1 MSDNKTY
8 NGRAKLIAKLLRY
21 LFLLNIGITVASLF
35 LGDVFA
41 QFLPSLYWP
50 GVILDAGCTFGYA
63 VFLLRLANVD
73 KQYKTAGYCIL
84 IAVALRLLG
93 ANDSGN
99 GSKLALFLSMAIY
112 MVQFIGEYNE
122 MTAHDTL
129 LIETDFALSEKWTAL
144 RKWYMFMFLAYCMC
158 LMIVMLIPTVGT
170 VLTLAASIGMVV
182 VSGFKVY
189 FLYRSY
195 QAFDAL

>member
-1 MSDNKTY
+1 MSNNNTY
-8 NGRAKLIAKLLRY
+8 NGRAKLIAKMLRY
-21 LFLLNIGITVASLF
+21 LFLLNIGITIASLF

-50 GVILDAGCTFGYA
+50 GVILDAACTFGYA
-63 VFLLRLANVD
+63 VMLLRMADVD
-73 KQYKTAGYCIL
+73 SQYKTAGYCIL
-84 IAVALRLLG
+84 IAGALRLLG
-93 ANDSGN
+93 TSDSGN
-99 GSKLALFLSMAIY
+99 GSKLALFLSMALY

-129 LIETDFALSEKWTAL
+129 LIEADFYLSEKWTTL
-144 RKWYMFMFLAYCMC
+144 RKWYMFTFMAYCMS
-158 LMIVMLIPTVGT
+158 LMIVMIIPSVG
-170 VLTLAASIGMVV
+170 AALSMITSIGMIV

-195 QAFDAL
+195 KVFEAM